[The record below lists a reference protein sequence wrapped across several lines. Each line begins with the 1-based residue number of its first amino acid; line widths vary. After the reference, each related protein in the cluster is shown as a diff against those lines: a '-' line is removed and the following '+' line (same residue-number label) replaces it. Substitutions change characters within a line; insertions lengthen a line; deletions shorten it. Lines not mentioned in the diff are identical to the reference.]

1 MVINKIKSSLPQT
14 IIVLILKPTES
25 MKRNSHQLF
34 RTSLL
39 FFVLMN
45 VSLLTFAQNTLDNLG
60 YSNSD
65 PKAEVAYSLRQLSTS
80 YTGPLVRVSING
92 NTYDVWADVSGS
104 FSMSSVISSAN
115 PGTIPGAK
123 NGATTLSTVATGN
136 TATIAIWYN
145 QSGSSNNYNA
155 LQPTVSQQPRIINAG
170 IIDVQN
176 GKPSACFNA
185 ASSQFLQSA
194 TYAFYNFGSGASIL
208 SVWSRTGTGQASL
221 FSFYETASSNFL
233 NLWTP
238 NPNSMRF
245 ESGVNGGNIQT
256 TYEAINTNNLYQQS
270 CVGNVQSINGAN
282 GLTGGNTGIMT
293 SAFTS
298 QFTLGAYAANGF
310 WSGYLSELV
319 VFNANLT
326 NSTKLTGESNQMVY
340 YSTTVSL
347 TPPGNA
353 LEFDGI
359 NDNVTINSTTA
370 GNFGTSAFTVETW
383 IRTALGPN
391 ANDIVNKW
399 NICAASSFWNCRMYN
414 GKLQLEV
421 GEAYPGVNYTQ
432 LTGNTIISDN
442 KWHHIAYTRSATG
455 VLSLY
460 VDGKLDTTTTPS
472 AIANISNNDP
482 IRIGNSVCGFSSINN
497 LFQGSLDEMRIW
509 NVERSQAQLQ
519 ASMLNT
525 ISPSS
530 TGLMAYYNFDNG
542 LNVQNN
548 PGITTLSD
556 ATSNNI
562 TGSLNNFSLIGPYNY
577 WVESYAMVVPTATA
591 ATSITSSGFT
601 ANWTAPTIG
610 TVDNYLLD
618 VSTTADFS
626 GPISGSPFTLA
637 TGTTSKAVNSGIGT
651 FYYRVRAEKSS
662 VSGQGGYSNIISQ
675 SINQVPPGNALNF
688 DGVNDFVSTSNL
700 INNPQNFTISAWF
713 KTTAT
718 SGGYLVG
725 FSEYQTANTN
735 LGSADRVISMNASGT
750 LSFYIYNA
758 SGHTITSSSTYNDG
772 KYHHVA
778 ASISNGNGMRLYV
791 DGVLVASNAGVTTA
805 QNYSGYWRIN
815 YVAGVYLNATIDQV
829 KIYNAALNLTAVQID
844 MFDTSTIAAN
854 LQYYY
859 NFDNGTANGNNA
871 GLTNLT
877 SVTLNA
883 NSGTLNNFTL
893 NSNTSNWV
901 ESYAMVIPT
910 TTAAINATAISFT
923 ANWTA
928 PTIGIVDNYLLD
940 VSTSST
946 FSSFVSGYNGLMVSG
961 TSQTVSGLIS
971 GTTYYYRVRADKSSV
986 TSQGGYSN
994 VTSATTSACVNT
1006 SSTTNTSICS
1016 SALPYTWNSLTF
1028 NTAGS
1033 QTAYFTNYG
1042 GCDSAATLNL
1052 TVNSATTSTTN
1063 TSVCA
1068 ADLPYSWNGLTFNA
1082 AGSQTAH
1089 FANYGGCDSAAT
1101 LNLTVNSPSTSTTNS
1116 SICAADLPYSWN
1128 SLTFNAAGSQTA
1140 HFTNAVGCDSA
1151 ATLNLTVNSASTSI
1165 TNTSICSI
1173 ALPYSWNSLT
1183 FNAAGSQTA
1192 HFTNASGCD
1201 SAATLNLTVN
1211 NVLNNT
1217 TTITACDSYTW
1228 SVNSQTYTSSGTYQV
1243 VNGCSTE
1250 TLDLTINITPTVT
1263 APANSAVCVGSSVTL
1278 SGSGAATYSWNNGVS
1293 NGIAFN
1299 PTSTTTYTVT
1309 GTTNGCSNT
1318 AQTTVSVNQ
1327 LPTVNAGV
1335 DKTICPGTSISL
1347 SATGAVSYS
1356 WSGGVV
1362 NGTSFTPSATTTYV
1376 VTGTNANNCS
1386 NKDTVVVNIRDLSI
1400 GSITPVIC
1408 KGVADTLTAPSGSN
1422 YQWKKN
1428 GSNMSGK
1435 TTRSIYVAVVGSYS
1449 VTYQDSMCGLKTLPA
1464 IVLTLKTPPA
1474 KPLLYASKAAICPG
1488 DSTTLFTN
1496 VVATKYIWFL
1506 GSTTSVLAG
1515 ASSINYHTTTI
1526 GTYYVKALDSFG
1538 CRSAVSGAKVIKA
1551 NVIPVPVV
1559 TVVNAT
1565 QGAKKLAC
1573 TNAGTYQWRLNGN
1586 NIAGATAKAF
1596 IATQSG
1602 AYSVMLTSNSGCTA
1616 ISSDTTLTINYTGPK
1631 MSQEELAVISTAEDI
1646 NVYPNP
1652 SNGIIYIDA
1661 KETLKA
1667 VIIDLQGRTILESN
1681 HVSQLDITGYSN
1693 GIYLLQLFN
1702 EDGEMV
1708 KAIKL
1713 IKE

>member
-1 MVINKIKSSLPQT
+1 
-14 IIVLILKPTES
+14 

-123 NGATTLSTVATGN
+123 NGATTLSTIATGN

-176 GKPSACFNA
+176 GKPSAYFNA

-618 VSTTADFS
+618 VSTNANFTS
-626 GPISGSPFTLA
+626 PISGSPFTVASSL
-637 TGTTSKAVNSGIGT
+637 TSKVITAGTGT

-662 VSGQGGYSNIISQ
+662 LSGQGGYSNIISQ
-675 SINQVPPGNALNF
+675 SITQVPPGNALNF

-700 INNPQNFTISAWF
+700 INSPQNFTISAWF

-735 LGSADRVISMNASGT
+735 LGSADRVISMNTSGT

-758 SGHTITSSSTYNDG
+758 GGHTITSTSTYNDG

-778 ASISNGNGMRLYV
+778 ASISNGNGMHLYV
-791 DGVLVASNAGVTTA
+791 DGELVASNASVTTA

-815 YVAGVYLNATIDQV
+815 YVAGVYLNATVDQV
-829 KIYNAALNLTAVQID
+829 KIYNAVLNLAAVKTD
-844 MFDTSTIAAN
+844 MFDTSTTAAN

-893 NSNTSNWV
+893 NNNTSNWV

-910 TTAAINATAISFT
+910 TTAAINATTTSFI

-946 FSSFVSGYNGLMVSG
+946 FSSFVSGYNGLVVSG
-961 TSQTVSGLIS
+961 TSQIVSGLNS

-994 VTSATTSACVNT
+994 ITSATTSACVNT
-1006 SSTTNTSICS
+1006 TSTTNTSICS

-1033 QTAYFTNYG
+1033 QTAHFTNYG
-1042 GCDSAATLNL
+1042 
-1052 TVNSATTSTTN
+1052 
-1063 TSVCA
+1063 
-1068 ADLPYSWNGLTFNA
+1068 
-1082 AGSQTAH
+1082 
-1089 FANYGGCDSAAT
+1089 
-1101 LNLTVNSPSTSTTNS
+1101 
-1116 SICAADLPYSWN
+1116 
-1128 SLTFNAAGSQTA
+1128 
-1140 HFTNAVGCDSA
+1140 GCDSA

-1165 TNTSICSI
+1165 TNISICSS
-1173 ALPYSWNSLT
+1173 ALPYTWNSLT

-1211 NVLNNT
+1211 NVVNNT

-1228 SVNSQTYTSSGTYQV
+1228 SVNSQTYTSTGTYQV

-1278 SGSGAATYSWNNGVS
+1278 SGSGAATYSWNNGVT

-1318 AQTTVSVNQ
+1318 AQTTVTVNQ
-1327 LPTVNAGV
+1327 LPIVNAGV
-1335 DKTICPGTSISL
+1335 DKTICPGTSTSL
-1347 SATGAVSYS
+1347 TATGAVSYS

-1386 NKDTVVVNIRDLSI
+1386 NKDTVVVNIRDLSV

-1435 TTRSIYVAVVGSYS
+1435 TTRSIYVSVVGSYS

-1565 QGAKKLAC
+1565 QSAKKLAC

-1616 ISSDTTLTINYTGPK
+1616 ISSDTMLTINYSGPK
-1631 MSQEELAVISTAEDI
+1631 MNQEELAAISTAEEI

-1652 SNGIIYIDA
+1652 SNGIIYIDT

-1681 HVSQLDITGYSN
+1681 HVSQLDITGYAN

-1702 EDGEMV
+1702 EDGEIV
-1708 KAIKL
+1708 KTTKL